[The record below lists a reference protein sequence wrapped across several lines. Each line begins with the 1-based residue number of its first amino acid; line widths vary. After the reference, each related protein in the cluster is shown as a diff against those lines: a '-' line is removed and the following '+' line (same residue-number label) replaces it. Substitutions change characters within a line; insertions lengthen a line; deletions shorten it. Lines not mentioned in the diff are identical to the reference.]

1 MPEPRLAGR
10 RYARALSDPALYE
23 RYERV
28 FGELEPPFA
37 WVDLEALELNAR
49 DMLAM
54 GAGKPIRVASKS
66 VRSRSIL
73 RRVLDL
79 DQGFRGLLTFTLPES
94 LWLFEHGFRD
104 LVCAY
109 PTADR
114 TAIRRLGELSKAEP
128 EHAPAIMVDS
138 TEHLDL
144 IEAAAGEG
152 AGPVRVAIEIDVGW
166 WALGGRVRIGPKR
179 SAIRTATQARALA
192 EEIERRA
199 GVRLVGLMAYEGHVA
214 GVGDDAPGKRLRNLA
229 VRAMQDASMR
239 EIVPRRGEIVAA
251 VREVAPLEF
260 VNGGG
265 TGSLARTASEPAVT
279 EVAAGSGLYDP
290 VLFDGYRSLELR
302 PAAGFA
308 LPVSR
313 RAGPGLATLLGGGY
327 VASGPAGKDRLPQPY
342 LPPGLRLD
350 SFEGAGEVQT
360 PVLGDAA
367 DRLRVGARV
376 YMRHAKAG
384 ELCERFDSLHLV
396 AGEEVVDVVPTYRG
410 EGKAFL

>member
-1 MPEPRLAGR
+1 LAEPA
-10 RYARALSDPALYE
+10 PYE
-23 RYERV
+23 RYERAFAEV
-28 FGELEPPFA
+28 EPPFA

-54 GAGKPIRVASKS
+54 AAGKPIRVASKS
-66 VRSRSIL
+66 VRSRAVL

-79 DQGFRGLLTFTLPES
+79 DDGFRGLLTFTLPES

-104 LVCAY
+104 LLCAY
-109 PTADR
+109 PTMDR
-114 TAIRRLGELSKAEP
+114 EAIRKLAELSAEEP
-128 EHAPAIMVDS
+128 DHAPAIMVDS
-138 TEHLDL
+138 AEHLDL
-144 IEAAAGEG
+144 IETATGEG

-166 WALGGRVRIGPKR
+166 WALGGRVKIGPKR
-179 SAIRTATQARALA
+179 SAIRSAARARALA
-192 EEIERRA
+192 EDIGRRSA
-199 GVRLVGLMAYEGHVA
+199 VRLVGLMAYEGHVA

-239 EIVPRRGEIVAA
+239 EIVQRRAEIVAA

-265 TGSLARTASEPAVT
+265 TGSLARTAAESAVT

-290 VLFDGYRSLELR
+290 VLFDAYRSLELR
-302 PAAGFA
+302 AAAGFA

-313 RAGPGLATLLGGGY
+313 RPAPGVATLLGGGY
-327 VASGPAGKDRLPQPY
+327 VASGPGGKDRLPQPY
-342 LPPGLRLD
+342 LPPGLKLD
-350 SFEGAGEVQT
+350 ALEGAGEVQT
-360 PVLGDAA
+360 PVIGEAA
-367 DRLRVGARV
+367 DRLRVGDRV
-376 YMRHAKAG
+376 YLRHAKAG
-384 ELCERFDSLHLV
+384 ELCERFDSLHLL